1 MLFIRNISRKKTLT
15 VIYIIF
21 PINFKNFSKFSFFLV
36 KGDIAMAED
45 VVLTELEIEENDLL
59 TRAIAY
65 AVAMHRGGLRK
76 GTSIP
81 YIVHPLEVLN
91 NLFLMNADKKLMAAG
106 VLHDT
111 VEDTAATME
120 DIVVLFG
127 KEVADL
133 VSSHTEKD
141 KSLPWRE
148 RKQIALEH
156 LATATKRE
164 QMLVFADKLSNMRA
178 IYKDYK
184 ELGDDLWKRFN
195 QGKEQQ
201 AWYYRAGLKALGELA
216 GYSETRCFYE
226 EFAKLVDDVFGVDA
240 QSAGNL
246 YNEAQL
252 LKEKG
257 NYDEA
262 IDLLK
267 KAAQAENIKAM
278 MELGYL
284 YYTGEH
290 VPLDKEKAFKLFLKP
305 AMGNNIEAMFNVGM
319 AYFYGEGCEQ
329 DYKKAYEFLLENF
342 ENGQSFDNL
351 DSILSVEGD
360 YSNAAFFEAFNAL
373 GGNLPQGNN
382 FFSQFQQ
389 FMQKMQGVNP
399 HEEINKLLIP
409 FIFLSVIIV

>member
-1 MLFIRNISRKKTLT
+1 
-15 VIYIIF
+15 
-21 PINFKNFSKFSFFLV
+21 
-36 KGDIAMAED
+36 MAED

-178 IYKDYK
+178 IHKDYK

-329 DYKKAYEFLLENF
+329 DYKKAYEFLYPVAQTGVAEAQYNVAICLNF
-342 ENGQSFDNL
+342 GYGVEADGEKAMAYLKKAADKGWL
-351 DSILSVEGD
+351 LHSI
-360 YSNAAFFEAFNAL
+360 
-373 GGNLPQGNN
+373 
-382 FFSQFQQ
+382 
-389 FMQKMQGVNP
+389 
-399 HEEINKLLIP
+399 H
-409 FIFLSVIIV
+409 